1 LNPSYYIPIIML
13 LVIVFITT
21 RNENALIRRIL
32 NKKNKNSKEK
42 LEMIELCKRFIGKD
56 CIIYTYNSQIE
67 ATLKEVSDGAVLIER
82 NGEEEAVNLDY
93 IMRLREHPKNKK
105 GKKKSIVVD

>member
-1 LNPSYYIPIIML
+1 MNPAYYLPIIML
-13 LVIVFITT
+13 LLIVFYTQ
-21 RNENALIRRIL
+21 RNEKAIIKRIL
-32 NKKNKNSKEK
+32 NKKHKNIKEK
-42 LEMIELCKRFIGKD
+42 TEMVELCKRFIGKD

-105 GKKKSIVVD
+105 GKKKSIFVD

>member
-1 LNPSYYIPIIML
+1 M
-13 LVIVFITT
+13 V
-21 RNENALIRRIL
+21 
-32 NKKNKNSKEK
+32 
-42 LEMIELCKRFIGKD
+42 ELCKRFIGKN
-56 CIIYTYNSQIE
+56 CLIYTYNSQIE

-105 GKKKSIVVD
+105 GEKKSIFVD

>member
-1 LNPSYYIPIIML
+1 ML

-32 NKKNKNSKEK
+32 NKKDKNSKEK

-93 IMRLREHPKNKK
+93 IMRLREHPKNKN

>member
-1 LNPSYYIPIIML
+1 ML

-32 NKKNKNSKEK
+32 NKKDKNSKEK

-67 ATLKEVSDGAVLIER
+67 ATLKEFSDGAVLIER

>member
-1 LNPSYYIPIIML
+1 MFYIPIIFL
-13 LVIVFITT
+13 WIIVFISM
-21 RNENALIRRIL
+21 RRENELVRRIISR
-32 NKKNKNSKEK
+32 KKQNPKEK
-42 LEMIELCKRFIGKD
+42 LEMVDLCKRFIGKD
-56 CIIYTYNSQIE
+56 CIIYTYNSQII
-67 ATLKEVSDGAVLIER
+67 ATLKEVTDGAVLIER

>member
-1 LNPSYYIPIIML
+1 
-13 LVIVFITT
+13 
-21 RNENALIRRIL
+21 
-32 NKKNKNSKEK
+32 
-42 LEMIELCKRFIGKD
+42 MIELCKRFIGKD

>member
-1 LNPSYYIPIIML
+1 MNPSYYIPIIML

>member
-1 LNPSYYIPIIML
+1 M
-13 LVIVFITT
+13 V
-21 RNENALIRRIL
+21 
-32 NKKNKNSKEK
+32 
-42 LEMIELCKRFIGKD
+42 ELCKRFIGKD

-93 IMRLREHPKNKK
+93 IMRLREHPKNKN

>member
-1 LNPSYYIPIIML
+1 MNPSYYIPIIML

-32 NKKNKNSKEK
+32 NKKDKNSKEK

>member
-1 LNPSYYIPIIML
+1 ML
-13 LVIVFITT
+13 LLIVFYTQ
-21 RNENALIRRIL
+21 RNEKAIIKRIL
-32 NKKNKNSKEK
+32 NKKHKNIKEK
-42 LEMIELCKRFIGKD
+42 TEMVELCKRFIGKE

-67 ATLKEVSDGAVLIER
+67 AMVKDVSDGAILIEK

-93 IMRLREHPKNKK
+93 VMRVREYPKNKK

>member
-1 LNPSYYIPIIML
+1 ML
-13 LVIVFITT
+13 LVIVFLTT

-32 NKKNKNSKEK
+32 NKKNKNSKENS
-42 LEMIELCKRFIGKD
+42 EMVELCKRFIGKD

-93 IMRLREHPKNKK
+93 IMRLREHPKNKN

>member
-1 LNPSYYIPIIML
+1 ML

-32 NKKNKNSKEK
+32 NKKDKNSKEK